1 MPTDW
6 PAILPTLKADEA
18 SGLGIRE
25 IARKYNLPSGSV
37 ARWLRKPTASL
48 PLQSDAASQD
58 ASLKRDTTQGLKH
71 GNEGAQSVTI
81 TPNVTL
87 DGSVPRQR
95 PAISPAEP
103 PSFQPAAVTQLEIDR
118 EAARKAMRDGL
129 AGKIELSAQQTAL
142 IKLLLKDELEPETER
157 NLYAGRS
164 TDELGERALVLSVSV
179 LGIRKVAEMIRD
191 LSKAG
196 TLDLG
201 LEWEPKAERE
211 ELPPVA
217 EAVDKVESIV
227 EWTKPTSVTSSVKAG
242 PTPELGGVESLD

>member
-6 PAILPTLKADEA
+6 PAILPTLKADQQA
-18 SGLGIRE
+18 GLGVQA
-25 IARKYNLPSGSV
+25 IAQKYGLPKGSV
-37 ARWLRKPTASL
+37 SRWLNKPETVKLDDTVSAK
-48 PLQSDAASQD
+48 PLDETRAADS
-58 ASLKRDTTQGLKH
+58 
-71 GNEGAQSVTI
+71 NEDSQSVTI

-95 PAISPAEP
+95 PAISPFEP

-227 EWTKPTSVTSSVKAG
+227 EWTKPSVTVK